1 MLIARNNLRV
11 WPPPE
16 SRIGQSCFGEGE
28 RKRGREGEKRNTK
41 PSGSRPLQ
49 NVSVLPLPRMVPR
62 KVSGTRMCPTTVCS
76 IRGSPWRSHGKG
88 PSPAFIG
95 VILPLGEPAETAAM
109 TVSTAV
115 RLGDHPPT
123 SPDCMDGTSL
133 GLSFNIC
140 KRGGFSLKSVSSC
153 T

>member
-1 MLIARNNLRV
+1 MLIACNNLRV

-88 PSPAFIG
+88 TLSSLHRCYPA
-95 VILPLGEPAETAAM
+95 
-109 TVSTAV
+109 S
-115 RLGDHPPT
+115 R
-123 SPDCMDGTSL
+123 GTSRNGGNDSVNSSEVGGPSSYL
-133 GLSFNIC
+133 TRLYGWHLSRPEF
-140 KRGGFSLKSVSSC
+140 
-153 T
+153 